1 MPATSGWFVGSIER
15 SLRRGAAAKIRPE
28 RRRIH
33 LRWCG
38 RWRGASRSVAVPA
51 PRDGIVYQ
59 HHDVQSSSA
68 NHRCAVDSQR
78 VSPCGPKKS
87 ARRLLSTPWTSQ
99 SSDGKYATTR
109 EPMSPEHP
117 VMINRRVTEKK
128 GQHRCRGTS
137 APRTA
142 SGPASRSRRWGYFCR
157 SGGSLPCRA
166 AASEPER
173 GEGWERGLDAP
184 SQ

>member
-1 MPATSGWFVGSIER
+1 MER

-99 SSDGKYATTR
+99 SSDGKYATTW
-109 EPMSPEHP
+109 EPMSRELP

-128 GQHRCRGTS
+128 GSRNLLLRRSSKGRIGFFCLVLGLTFPESKLSRCLLAWFS
-137 APRTA
+137 
-142 SGPASRSRRWGYFCR
+142 C
-157 SGGSLPCRA
+157 GGLA
-166 AASEPER
+166 F
-173 GEGWERGLDAP
+173 
-184 SQ
+184 